1 MKGCIHQML
10 AKWITYGDA
19 AEHELC
25 RILASIYNIMKIKF
39 AYLLGP
45 NQDFILFL
53 LAILR
58 TDV

>member
-1 MKGCIHQML
+1 MS
-10 AKWITYGDA
+10 AKCGGA

-25 RILASIYNIMKIKF
+25 RILASIYNIMKINF

-45 NQDFILFL
+45 NQDVTLFL

>member
-10 AKWITYGDA
+10 AKWITCDGA
-19 AEHELC
+19 AVHELC
-25 RILASIYNIMKIKF
+25 RILACIYDIMKIKF

-45 NQDFILFL
+45 NQDVISFL
-53 LAILR
+53 LTILR

>member
-1 MKGCIHQML
+1 MKGCTHQMS
-10 AKWITYGDA
+10 AKCGGA

-25 RILASIYNIMKIKF
+25 RILASIYNIMKINF

-45 NQDFILFL
+45 NQDVTLFL

>member
-10 AKWITYGDA
+10 AKWITYGGA

-25 RILASIYNIMKIKF
+25 RILACIYNIMKIKF